1 MYTDSM
7 KRPLFIALALVAVLG
22 IAGLGYSFRNSKKN
36 TSSTGM
42 SVELMPGS
50 VADES
55 APAPAPST
63 TEDPDAGSDAEAIE
77 RLMIEIEKT
86 AAGDEGALESE
97 YAAESESFM
106 EGAVVMEQLGTSYD
120 ETSY

>member
-1 MYTDSM
+1 M
-7 KRPLFIALALVAVLG
+7 KRPILTLWLSFIVLTA
-22 IAGLGYSFRNSKKN
+22 IGLGYVLWNGKKAAAP
-36 TSSTGM
+36 TGM

-50 VADES
+50 VSDAAVSSDAVKEV
-55 APAPAPST
+55 A
-63 TEDPDAGSDAEAIE
+63 EVPDAGSDADAVKEIMA
-77 RLMIEIEKT
+77 EIEKT
-86 AAGDEGALESE
+86 AAGDEGVLESE

>member
-1 MYTDSM
+1 M

-22 IAGLGYSFRNSKKN
+22 IAGLGYSFWNSKKS

-50 VADES
+50 VTDESAS
-55 APAPAPST
+55 APAPSAD
-63 TEDPDAGSDAEAIE
+63 EDQDAGSDAEAIE

>member
-1 MYTDSM
+1 M
-7 KRPLFIALALVAVLG
+7 KRSSIVILLVVGLFG
-22 IAGLGYSFRNSKKN
+22 IAGLGYFVWSPKDNPSP
-36 TSSTGM
+36 TEL

-50 VADES
+50 VAGEPAASS
-55 APAPAPST
+55 ALSE
-63 TEDPDAGSDAEAIE
+63 TEDPDAGSDVEAIE
-77 RLMIEIEKT
+77 KLMLEIEKT

>member
-1 MYTDSM
+1 M
-7 KRPLFIALALVAVLG
+7 KRSLIVTAVLVTALG
-22 IAGLGYSFRNSKKN
+22 IAAFGYAWNSKK
-36 TSSTGM
+36 TVSPTEM

-50 VADES
+50 VVDES
-55 APAPAPST
+55 VAPAAT
-63 TEDPDAGSDAEAIE
+63 AETEDADAGSDSEAIQK
-77 RLMIEIEKT
+77 LMLEIEAT
-86 AAGDEGALESE
+86 ATGDENALENE

>member
-1 MYTDSM
+1 M
-7 KRPLFIALALVAVLG
+7 KRSSIAILLLISGLG
-22 IAGLGYSFRNSKKN
+22 ITGFGYFFWNSKDKV
-36 TSSTGM
+36 SPTGM
-42 SVELMPGS
+42 SVELMPG
-50 VADES
+50 ATDE
-55 APAPAPST
+55 
-63 TEDPDAGSDAEAIE
+63 TEPGPVPQEVEDADAGSDSEAIE
-77 RLMIEIEKT
+77 TLMAEIEKT